1 MKAWNG
7 LDSGLWKSWQRPG
20 PPSVE
25 IYRVVWSKAK
35 TLLDLKWERRSLQ
48 CWQMSPGDYAQQR
61 RVPRYPFAAPAA
73 VLPETGTPVGGN
85 IKELSLY
92 GCYMDATSTLSPR
105 SKVLVKIFMPGEYFE
120 ANATVAYA
128 NPALGLGLVFRD
140 VKPHFRTVLRKWLLM
155 AMQFSQPTTLQG
167 VEPGESIEGELG
179 GEQEEPT
186 SRAEKDRTGEK

>member
-1 MKAWNG
+1 
-7 LDSGLWKSWQRPG
+7 
-20 PPSVE
+20 
-25 IYRVVWSKAK
+25 
-35 TLLDLKWERRSLQ
+35 
-48 CWQMSPGDYAQQR
+48 MSPGDYAQQR
-61 RVPRYPFAAPAA
+61 RVPRYPFAATAA
-73 VLPETGTPVGGN
+73 VLPETGAPVGGN

-155 AMQFSQPTTLQG
+155 AMQLSQPTTLQG
-167 VEPGESIEGELG
+167 VSVKEN
-179 GEQEEPT
+179 EED
-186 SRAEKDRTGEK
+186 SSERRAENKTDEQ